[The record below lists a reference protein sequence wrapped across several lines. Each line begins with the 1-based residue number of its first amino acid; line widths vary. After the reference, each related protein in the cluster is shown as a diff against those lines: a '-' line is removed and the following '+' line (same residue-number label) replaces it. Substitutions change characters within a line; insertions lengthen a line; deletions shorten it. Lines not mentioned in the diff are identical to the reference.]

1 MQIDMN
7 LNLIYII
14 YEIFK
19 NCLFKLSLLYNIKK
33 KKKKILFEKCKTIK
47 FPKNDILK
55 IKNYKNYKI
64 DERAY

>member
-1 MQIDMN
+1 MRFLKIVC
-7 LNLIYII
+7 LSCHYFII
-14 YEIFK
+14 
-19 NCLFKLSLLYNIKK
+19 SK